1 MHIQKLFNFTAQ
13 RTEQSR
19 TTLDTIKLK
28 KVVTDLPK
36 NKSEEEVI
44 SAALFT
50 ALEKE
55 KGFGLSANQIGV
67 DKRMCVIN
75 IKEPMVLIN
84 PKITKR
90 SEEAVQYIES
100 CLSLPKTMRKPKNT
114 VRSVSVTVETDNL
127 GTVEFG
133 PDEKDKI
140 GTEGHNYFG
149 DEGLLE
155 CVVAQHEIDHL
166 DGILITDSIRAYN
179 IQRVSEKKYGRNDKV
194 MVKSPDGET
203 DFMKYKKAVPL
214 LEKGYQIV

>member
-1 MHIQKLFNFTAQ
+1 MSKIVT
-13 RTEQSR
+13 
-19 TTLDTIKLK
+19 DTIKLK

-44 SAALFT
+44 SPALFT
-50 ALEKE
+50 ALQKE

-75 IKEPMVLIN
+75 IKEPMVLVN
-84 PKITKR
+84 PKIVKR

-114 VRSVSVTVETDNL
+114 VRSISISVETDNL

-140 GTEGHNYFG
+140 GEEGHNYFA

-166 DGILITDSIRAYN
+166 DGILITDQVRAYN
-179 IQRVSEKKYGRNDKV
+179 IQRVSEKKYGRNEKV
-194 MVKSPDGET
+194 MVKSPEGDT

-214 LEKGYQIV
+214 LEKGYEIV

>member
-1 MHIQKLFNFTAQ
+1 MSKIVT
-13 RTEQSR
+13 
-19 TTLDTIKLK
+19 DTIKLK

-36 NKSEEEVI
+36 NKSEEEVL

-75 IKEPMVLIN
+75 IKEPMVLVN
-84 PKITKR
+84 PKIVKR

-114 VRSVSVTVETDNL
+114 VRSISITVETDNL

-140 GTEGHNYFG
+140 GTEGHNYFA

-166 DGILITDSIRAYN
+166 DGILITDQIRAYN
-179 IQRVSEKKYGRNDKV
+179 IQRVAEKKYGRNEKV
-194 MVKSPDGET
+194 MVKSPEGDT

-214 LEKGYQIV
+214 LEKGYEIV

>member
-1 MHIQKLFNFTAQ
+1 MSKIVTDA
-13 RTEQSR
+13 
-19 TTLDTIKLK
+19 IKLQ

-75 IKEPMVLIN
+75 IKQPMVLIN
-84 PKITKR
+84 PKIVKR

-127 GTVEFG
+127 GTIEFG
-133 PDEKDKI
+133 ADEPDKI

-179 IQRVSEKKYGRNDKV
+179 IQRVSEKKFGRNEKV
-194 MVKSPDGET
+194 MVKSPDGDTE
-203 DFMKYKKAVPL
+203 FMKYKKVVPL

>member
-1 MHIQKLFNFTAQ
+1 MRNIVTDK
-13 RTEQSR
+13 
-19 TTLDTIKLK
+19 IKLS

-36 NKSEEEVI
+36 NKTEEDVI

-75 IKEPMVLIN
+75 IKEPMVLVN
-84 PKITKR
+84 PKIVKR

-114 VRSVSVTVETDNL
+114 VRSISITVETDNL

-140 GTEGHNYFG
+140 GTDGHNYFA

-166 DGILITDSIRAYN
+166 DGILITDSVRAYN

-194 MVKSPDGET
+194 MIKSPDGET
-203 DFMKYKKAVPL
+203 DFVKYKKAVPL
-214 LEKGYQIV
+214 LERGYEIV

>member
-1 MHIQKLFNFTAQ
+1 MRNIVTDK
-13 RTEQSR
+13 
-19 TTLDTIKLK
+19 IKLS

-36 NKSEEEVI
+36 NKTEEDVI

-55 KGFGLSANQIGV
+55 KGFGLSANQIGI

-75 IKEPMVLIN
+75 IKEPMILVN
-84 PKITKR
+84 PKIVKR

-114 VRSVSVTVETDNL
+114 VRSISITVETDNL

-140 GTEGHNYFG
+140 GTEGHNYFA

-166 DGILITDSIRAYN
+166 DGILITDSVRAYN
-179 IQRVSEKKYGRNDKV
+179 IQRVSEKKFGRNDKV
-194 MVKSPDGET
+194 MVKSPDGDTE
-203 DFMKYKKAVPL
+203 FIKYKKAVPL

>member
-1 MHIQKLFNFTAQ
+1 MSKIVT
-13 RTEQSR
+13 
-19 TTLDTIKLK
+19 DTIKLK

-114 VRSVSVTVETDNL
+114 VRSISITVDTDNL

>member
-1 MHIQKLFNFTAQ
+1 MSKIVTDA
-13 RTEQSR
+13 
-19 TTLDTIKLK
+19 IKLQ

-75 IKEPMVLIN
+75 IKEPMVLVN
-84 PKITKR
+84 PKIVKR

-140 GTEGHNYFG
+140 GTEGHNYFA

-179 IQRVSEKKYGRNDKV
+179 IQRVSEKKFGRNDKV
-194 MVKSPDGET
+194 MVKSPDGDTE
-203 DFMKYKKAVPL
+203 FMKYKKAVPL

>member
-1 MHIQKLFNFTAQ
+1 MSKIVTDA
-13 RTEQSR
+13 
-19 TTLDTIKLK
+19 IKLK

>member
-1 MHIQKLFNFTAQ
+1 MTKIVTDK
-13 RTEQSR
+13 
-19 TTLDTIKLK
+19 IKLS

-36 NKSEEEVI
+36 NKTEEDVI

-55 KGFGLSANQIGV
+55 KGFGLSANQIGI

-75 IKEPMVLIN
+75 IKEPMILVN
-84 PKITKR
+84 PKIVKR

-114 VRSVSVTVETDNL
+114 VRSISITVETDNL

-140 GTEGHNYFG
+140 GTDGHNYFA

-166 DGILITDSIRAYN
+166 DGILITDSVRAYN

-194 MVKSPDGET
+194 MIKSPDGET
-203 DFMKYKKAVPL
+203 DFVKYKKAVPL

>member
-1 MHIQKLFNFTAQ
+1 MTKIVTDK
-13 RTEQSR
+13 
-19 TTLDTIKLK
+19 IKLS

-36 NKSEEEVI
+36 NKTEEDVI

-75 IKEPMVLIN
+75 IKEPMVLVN
-84 PKITKR
+84 PKIVKR

-114 VRSVSVTVETDNL
+114 VRSISITVETDNL

-140 GTEGHNYFG
+140 GTEGHNYFA

-166 DGILITDSIRAYN
+166 DGILITDSVRAYN

-194 MVKSPDGET
+194 MIKSPDGNTE
-203 DFMKYKKAVPL
+203 FIKYKKAVPL
-214 LEKGYQIV
+214 LERGYEIV

>member
-1 MHIQKLFNFTAQ
+1 MRNIVTDK
-13 RTEQSR
+13 
-19 TTLDTIKLK
+19 IKLQ

-36 NKSEEEVI
+36 NKSEEDVI

-75 IKEPMVLIN
+75 IKQPMVLVN
-84 PKITKR
+84 PKIVKR

-114 VRSVSVTVETDNL
+114 VRSISITVETDNL

-140 GTEGHNYFG
+140 GSEGHNYFA

-166 DGILITDSIRAYN
+166 DGILITDSVRAYN
-179 IQRVSEKKYGRNDKV
+179 IQRVSEKKFGRNEKV
-194 MVKSPDGET
+194 MVKSPDGDTE
-203 DFMKYKKAVPL
+203 FMKYKKAVPL

>member
-1 MHIQKLFNFTAQ
+1 MSKIVT
-13 RTEQSR
+13 
-19 TTLDTIKLK
+19 DTIKLK

-75 IKEPMVLIN
+75 IKEPMVLVN
-84 PKITKR
+84 PKIVKR

-114 VRSVSVTVETDNL
+114 VRSISITVETDNL
-127 GTVEFG
+127 GIVEFG

-140 GTEGHNYFG
+140 GTEGHNYFA

-166 DGILITDSIRAYN
+166 DGILITDQIRAYN
-179 IQRVSEKKYGRNDKV
+179 IQRVSQKKYGRNEKV
-194 MVKSPDGET
+194 MVKSPEGDT

-214 LEKGYQIV
+214 LEKGYEIV

>member
-1 MHIQKLFNFTAQ
+1 MSKIVT
-13 RTEQSR
+13 
-19 TTLDTIKLK
+19 DTIKLK

-75 IKEPMVLIN
+75 IKEPMVLVN
-84 PKITKR
+84 PKIVKR

-133 PDEKDKI
+133 PDEKDII

>member
-1 MHIQKLFNFTAQ
+1 MSKIIT
-13 RTEQSR
+13 
-19 TTLDTIKLK
+19 DTIKLK

-75 IKEPMVLIN
+75 IKEPMVLVN
-84 PKITKR
+84 PKIVKR
-90 SEEAVQYIES
+90 SEDAVQYIES

-114 VRSVSVTVETDNL
+114 VRSISITVETDNL

-140 GTEGHNYFG
+140 GTEGHNYFA

-166 DGILITDSIRAYN
+166 DGILITDQIRAYN
-179 IQRVSEKKYGRNDKV
+179 IQRVSEKKYGRNEKV
-194 MVKSPDGET
+194 MVKSPKGDT

-214 LEKGYQIV
+214 LEKGYEIV

>member
-1 MHIQKLFNFTAQ
+1 MTKIVTDK
-13 RTEQSR
+13 
-19 TTLDTIKLK
+19 IKLS

-36 NKSEEEVI
+36 NKTEEDVI

-55 KGFGLSANQIGV
+55 KGFGLSANQIGI

-75 IKEPMVLIN
+75 IKEPMVLVN
-84 PKITKR
+84 PKIVKR

-114 VRSVSVTVETDNL
+114 VRSISITVETDNL

-140 GTEGHNYFG
+140 GTEGHNYFA

-166 DGILITDSIRAYN
+166 DGILITDSVRAYN
-179 IQRVSEKKYGRNDKV
+179 IQRVSEKKFGRNDKV
-194 MVKSPDGET
+194 MIKSPDGKT
-203 DFMKYKKAVPL
+203 DFVKYKKAVPL

>member
-1 MHIQKLFNFTAQ
+1 MKSIVTDKTKLQ
-13 RTEQSR
+13 
-19 TTLDTIKLK
+19 

-36 NKSEEEVI
+36 NKSEEDVI

-75 IKEPMVLIN
+75 IKEPMVLVN
-84 PKITKR
+84 PKIVKR

-114 VRSVSVTVETDNL
+114 VRSISVTVETDNL

-140 GTEGHNYFG
+140 GTEGHNYFA

-179 IQRVSEKKYGRNDKV
+179 IQRVSERKYGRNDKV
-194 MVKSPDGET
+194 MIKSPDGDTE
-203 DFMKYKKAVPL
+203 FIKYKKAVPL

>member
-1 MHIQKLFNFTAQ
+1 MRNIVTDK
-13 RTEQSR
+13 
-19 TTLDTIKLK
+19 IKLQ

-36 NKSEEEVI
+36 NKSEEDVI

-75 IKEPMVLIN
+75 IKEPMVLVN
-84 PKITKR
+84 PKIVKR
-90 SEEAVQYIES
+90 SEDAVQYIES

-114 VRSVSVTVETDNL
+114 VRSISITVETDNL

-140 GTEGHNYFG
+140 GTEGHNYFA

-166 DGILITDSIRAYN
+166 DGILITDQIRAYN
-179 IQRVSEKKYGRNDKV
+179 IQRVSEKKYGRNEKV
-194 MVKSPDGET
+194 MVKSPEGDT

-214 LEKGYQIV
+214 LEKGYEIV

>member
-1 MHIQKLFNFTAQ
+1 MSKIVT
-13 RTEQSR
+13 
-19 TTLDTIKLK
+19 DTIKLQ

-75 IKEPMVLIN
+75 IKEPMVLVN
-84 PKITKR
+84 PKIVKR

-100 CLSLPKTMRKPKNT
+100 CVSLPKTMRKPKNT
-114 VRSVSVTVETDNL
+114 VRSISITVETDNL
-127 GTVEFG
+127 GTVEFSA
-133 PDEKDKI
+133 DEPKKI

-179 IQRVSEKKYGRNDKV
+179 IQRVSEKKFGRNEKV
-194 MVKSPDGET
+194 MVKSPDGDTE
-203 DFMKYKKAVPL
+203 FMKYKKAVPL

>member
-1 MHIQKLFNFTAQ
+1 MSNIVT
-13 RTEQSR
+13 
-19 TTLDTIKLK
+19 DTIKLK

-75 IKEPMVLIN
+75 IKEPMVLVN
-84 PKITKR
+84 PKIVKR

-114 VRSVSVTVETDNL
+114 VRSISITVETDNL

-140 GTEGHNYFG
+140 GTEGHNYFA

-166 DGILITDSIRAYN
+166 DGILIIDQVRAYN
-179 IQRVSEKKYGRNDKV
+179 IQRVSEKKYGRNEKV
-194 MVKSPDGET
+194 MVKSPEGDT

-214 LEKGYQIV
+214 LEKGYEIV

>member
-1 MHIQKLFNFTAQ
+1 MTKIVTDK
-13 RTEQSR
+13 
-19 TTLDTIKLK
+19 IKLS

-36 NKSEEEVI
+36 NKTEEDVI

-55 KGFGLSANQIGV
+55 KGFGLSANQIGI

-75 IKEPMVLIN
+75 IKEPMILVN
-84 PKITKR
+84 PKIVKR

-114 VRSVSVTVETDNL
+114 VRSISITVETDNL

-140 GTEGHNYFG
+140 GTEGHNYFA

-166 DGILITDSIRAYN
+166 DGILITDSVRAYN
-179 IQRVSEKKYGRNDKV
+179 IQRVSEKKFGRNDKV
-194 MVKSPDGET
+194 MVKSPDGDTE
-203 DFMKYKKAVPL
+203 FIKYKKAVPL
-214 LEKGYQIV
+214 LERGYEIV

>member
-1 MHIQKLFNFTAQ
+1 MSKIVT
-13 RTEQSR
+13 
-19 TTLDTIKLK
+19 DTIKLK

-114 VRSVSVTVETDNL
+114 VRSVSVIVETDNL

>member
-1 MHIQKLFNFTAQ
+1 MTKIVTDK
-13 RTEQSR
+13 
-19 TTLDTIKLK
+19 IKLS

-36 NKSEEEVI
+36 NKTEEDVI

-75 IKEPMVLIN
+75 IKEPMVLVN
-84 PKITKR
+84 PKIVKR

-114 VRSVSVTVETDNL
+114 VRSISITVETDNL

-140 GTEGHNYFG
+140 GTEGHNYFA

-166 DGILITDSIRAYN
+166 DGILITDSVRAYN
-179 IQRVSEKKYGRNDKV
+179 IQRVSEKKFGRNDKV
-194 MVKSPDGET
+194 MIKSPDGET
-203 DFMKYKKAVPL
+203 DFVKYKKAVPL

>member
-1 MHIQKLFNFTAQ
+1 MSKIVT
-13 RTEQSR
+13 
-19 TTLDTIKLK
+19 DTIKLK

-75 IKEPMVLIN
+75 IKEPMVLVN
-84 PKITKR
+84 PKIVKR

-114 VRSVSVTVETDNL
+114 VRSISISVETDNL

-140 GTEGHNYFG
+140 GEEGHNYFA

-166 DGILITDSIRAYN
+166 DGILITDQVRAYN
-179 IQRVSEKKYGRNDKV
+179 IQRVSEKKYGRNEKV
-194 MVKSPDGET
+194 MVKSPEGDT

-214 LEKGYQIV
+214 LEKGYEIV

>member
-1 MHIQKLFNFTAQ
+1 MSKIVT
-13 RTEQSR
+13 
-19 TTLDTIKLK
+19 DTIKLK

-114 VRSVSVTVETDNL
+114 VRSISITVDTDNL

-140 GTEGHNYFG
+140 GTEGHNYFA

-166 DGILITDSIRAYN
+166 DGILITDQIRAYN
-179 IQRVSEKKYGRNDKV
+179 IQRVSEKKYGRNEKV
-194 MVKSPDGET
+194 MVKSPEGDT

-214 LEKGYQIV
+214 LEKGYEIV

>member
-1 MHIQKLFNFTAQ
+1 MSKIVT
-13 RTEQSR
+13 
-19 TTLDTIKLK
+19 DTIKLK

-50 ALEKE
+50 ALKKE

-67 DKRMCVIN
+67 DKRICVIN
-75 IKEPMVLIN
+75 IKEPMVLVN
-84 PKITKR
+84 PKIVKR
-90 SEEAVQYIES
+90 SEDAVQYIES

-114 VRSVSVTVETDNL
+114 VRSISITVETDNL

-133 PDEKDKI
+133 ADEKDKI
-140 GTEGHNYFG
+140 GLEGHNYFA

-166 DGILITDSIRAYN
+166 DGILITDQIRAYN
-179 IQRVSEKKYGRNDKV
+179 IQRVSEKKYGRNEKV
-194 MVKSPDGET
+194 MVKSPEGDT

-214 LEKGYQIV
+214 LEKGYEIV

>member
-1 MHIQKLFNFTAQ
+1 MSNIVT
-13 RTEQSR
+13 
-19 TTLDTIKLK
+19 DTIKLK

-36 NKSEEEVI
+36 NKSEEDVI

-67 DKRMCVIN
+67 NKRMCVIN
-75 IKEPMVLIN
+75 IKEPMVLVN
-84 PKITKR
+84 PKIVKR
-90 SEEAVQYIES
+90 SEDAVQYIES

-114 VRSVSVTVETDNL
+114 VRSISITVETDNL

-140 GTEGHNYFG
+140 GTEGHNYFA

-166 DGILITDSIRAYN
+166 DGILITDQIRAYN
-179 IQRVSEKKYGRNDKV
+179 IQRVSEKKYGRNEKV
-194 MVKSPDGET
+194 MVKSPEGDT

-214 LEKGYQIV
+214 LEKGYEIV

>member
-1 MHIQKLFNFTAQ
+1 MSKIVT
-13 RTEQSR
+13 
-19 TTLDTIKLK
+19 DTIKLQ

-67 DKRMCVIN
+67 NKRMCVVN
-75 IKEPMVLIN
+75 IKEPMVLVN
-84 PKITKR
+84 PKIVKR

-127 GTVEFG
+127 GTIEFG
-133 PDEKDKI
+133 ADEPKKI

-179 IQRVSEKKYGRNDKV
+179 IQRVSEKKFGRNEKV
-194 MVKSPDGET
+194 MVKSPDGDTE
-203 DFMKYKKAVPL
+203 FMKYKKVVPL

>member
-1 MHIQKLFNFTAQ
+1 MTKIVTDK
-13 RTEQSR
+13 
-19 TTLDTIKLK
+19 IKLS

-36 NKSEEEVI
+36 NKTEEDVI

-67 DKRMCVIN
+67 DKRMCVVN
-75 IKEPMVLIN
+75 IKEPMVLVN
-84 PKITKR
+84 PKIVKR

-114 VRSVSVTVETDNL
+114 VRSISITVETDNL

-140 GTEGHNYFG
+140 GTDGHNYFA

-194 MVKSPDGET
+194 MIKSPDGET
-203 DFMKYKKAVPL
+203 DFVKYKKAVPL

>member
-1 MHIQKLFNFTAQ
+1 MSKIVT
-13 RTEQSR
+13 
-19 TTLDTIKLK
+19 DTIKLK

-36 NKSEEEVI
+36 NKSEEEVL

-75 IKEPMVLIN
+75 IKDPMVLVN
-84 PKITKR
+84 PKIVKR

-114 VRSVSVTVETDNL
+114 VRSISITVETDNL

-140 GTEGHNYFG
+140 GTEGHNYFA

-166 DGILITDSIRAYN
+166 DGILITDQIRAYN
-179 IQRVSEKKYGRNDKV
+179 IQRVSEKKYGRNEKV
-194 MVKSPDGET
+194 MVKSPKGDT

-214 LEKGYQIV
+214 LEKGYEIV

>member
-1 MHIQKLFNFTAQ
+1 MRNIVTDK
-13 RTEQSR
+13 
-19 TTLDTIKLK
+19 IKLS

-36 NKSEEEVI
+36 NKTEEDVI

-50 ALEKE
+50 ALKKE

-75 IKEPMVLIN
+75 IKEPMILVN
-84 PKITKR
+84 PKIVKR

-114 VRSVSVTVETDNL
+114 VRSISITVETDNL

-140 GTEGHNYFG
+140 GTEGHNYFA

-166 DGILITDSIRAYN
+166 DGILITDSVRAYN
-179 IQRVSEKKYGRNDKV
+179 IQRVSEKKFGRNDKV
-194 MVKSPDGET
+194 MVKSPDGDTE
-203 DFMKYKKAVPL
+203 FIKYKKAVPL
-214 LEKGYQIV
+214 LERGYEIV

>member
-1 MHIQKLFNFTAQ
+1 MSKIVT
-13 RTEQSR
+13 
-19 TTLDTIKLK
+19 DTIKLK

-50 ALEKE
+50 VLEKE

>member
-1 MHIQKLFNFTAQ
+1 MSKIVTD
-13 RTEQSR
+13 R
-19 TTLDTIKLK
+19 IKLK
-28 KVVTDLPK
+28 KPITDLPK

-50 ALEKE
+50 ALQKE

-84 PKITKR
+84 PKIVKR

-114 VRSVSVTVETDNL
+114 VRSISITVETDNL

-166 DGILITDSIRAYN
+166 DGILITDSIRTYN

-203 DFMKYKKAVPL
+203 DFIKYKKAIPL
-214 LEKGYQIV
+214 LEKGYEIV

>member
-1 MHIQKLFNFTAQ
+1 MRNIVTDK
-13 RTEQSR
+13 
-19 TTLDTIKLK
+19 IKLS

-36 NKSEEEVI
+36 NKTEEDVI

-75 IKEPMVLIN
+75 IKEPMVLVN
-84 PKITKR
+84 PKIVKR

-114 VRSVSVTVETDNL
+114 VRSISITVETDNL

-140 GTEGHNYFG
+140 GTEGHNYFA

-166 DGILITDSIRAYN
+166 DGILITDSVRAYN
-179 IQRVSEKKYGRNDKV
+179 IQRVSEKKFGRNDKV
-194 MVKSPDGET
+194 MVKSPDGDTE
-203 DFMKYKKAVPL
+203 FMKYKKAVPL
-214 LEKGYQIV
+214 LERGYEIV

>member
-1 MHIQKLFNFTAQ
+1 MRRIVTDK
-13 RTEQSR
+13 
-19 TTLDTIKLK
+19 IKLQ

-36 NKSEEEVI
+36 NKSEEDVI

-75 IKEPMVLIN
+75 IKEPMILVN
-84 PKITKR
+84 PKIVKR

-114 VRSVSVTVETDNL
+114 VRSISITVETDNL

-140 GTEGHNYFG
+140 GTEGHNYFS

-166 DGILITDSIRAYN
+166 DGILITDSVRAYN
-179 IQRVSEKKYGRNDKV
+179 IQRVSERKYGRNDKV
-194 MVKSPDGET
+194 MIKSPDGDTE
-203 DFMKYKKAVPL
+203 FIKYKKAVPL